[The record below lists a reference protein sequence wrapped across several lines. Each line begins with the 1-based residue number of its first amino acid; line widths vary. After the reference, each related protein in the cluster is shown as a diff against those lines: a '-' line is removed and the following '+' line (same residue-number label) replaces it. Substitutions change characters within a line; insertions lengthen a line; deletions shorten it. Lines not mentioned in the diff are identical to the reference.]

1 MLHKGPT
8 AMRTDVAENHT
19 ALTEEQ
25 VRALQAQAARIVESE
40 FFRSSHRCSRFLAY
54 SVKKVIEG
62 CPPEKIKERVIGA
75 EVFQRLPGYDTAQ
88 DNIVRVTATD
98 VRRRLAQYYSTAPTT
113 ENPVID
119 LFPGSYAVALH
130 WRLAENGAAP
140 GAEPAVAAQPPG
152 PVETLPLNAE
162 ARLGNR
168 VLWTLV
174 AVAVAV
180 VAVAFFVHRAGGNDV
195 LRKFWSPLLDDQKP
209 VLICIAQPKDTGSGP
224 KAEHIPATESY
235 VGVGD
240 AHALA
245 EISGFLSSRGKP
257 WRLLAEFET
266 PSEDLKSGPVVLIGA
281 YSNPWTLKMT
291 ENLRYVFAPYPETA
305 VMDTFQPDKKWRL
318 TGVSPE
324 GEATE
329 DYAIV
334 SRFLSPKTGEPV
346 IVVAGLVNSGT
357 QAAGEFIANR
367 ELLAAALRNAP
378 KDWEGKNFQ
387 FVLHSKVIG
396 STPEHPTVVAAYFW

>member
-1 MLHKGPT
+1 MLHKGPI

-40 FFRSSHRCSRFLAY
+40 FFRSSHRCCRFLEY
-54 SVKKVIEG
+54 SVRKVIEG

-98 VRRRLAQYYSTAPTT
+98 VRRRLAQYYSTAPAT

-119 LFPGSYAVALH
+119 LLPGSYAVVLH
-130 WRLAENGAAP
+130 WRPAAPAQHAGTEPRVAGQPPTADRALPVAAGSRFRKGFVGAA
-140 GAEPAVAAQPPG
+140 VVVVLAAAAAG
-152 PVETLPLNAE
+152 
-162 ARLGNR
+162 
-168 VLWTLV
+168 
-174 AVAVAV
+174 
-180 VAVAFFVHRAGGNDV
+180 FFVHRARSNDV
-195 LRKFWSPLLDDQKP
+195 LSKFWSPLLDDQKP
-209 VLICIAQPKDTGSGP
+209 VLICIAQPKDTGPGP
-224 KAEHIPATESY
+224 KAEHVPATESY

-305 VMDTFQPDKKWRL
+305 VMDTFQSDRKWRL

-357 QAAGEFIANR
+357 QAAGEFIANKD
-367 ELLAAALRNAP
+367 LLAAALRDAP
-378 KDWEGKNFQ
+378 KDWESKNFQ

-396 STPEHPTVVAAYFW
+396 STPEHPTVVAVYFW